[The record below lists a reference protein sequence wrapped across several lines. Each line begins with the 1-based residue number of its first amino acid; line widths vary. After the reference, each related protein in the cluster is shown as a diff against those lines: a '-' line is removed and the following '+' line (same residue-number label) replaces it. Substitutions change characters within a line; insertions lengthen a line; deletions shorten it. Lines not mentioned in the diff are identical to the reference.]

1 MTIGIDAR
9 LWSQTGVGRYIKNLV
24 TNLHNL
30 DKKNSY
36 VLFVTKKDFPEVE
49 KQIRNKNWK
58 IVVVNISWHS
68 ISEQIKLPSLIKKE
82 KVDLMHFPYFN
93 VPIFVSVPF
102 VVTIHDLIYHHFV
115 SGKASTQPLWLYGFK
130 MIAYRF
136 VVHVTAKK
144 AKKIIAVSNSTKN
157 EIMDHLKIKQEKIE
171 VTYEAADDLKKSNK
185 KITLDNYFLFVGNVY
200 PHKNVDTLIRAF
212 KKVASR
218 KDVKLLF
225 VGREDF
231 SYKKLKK
238 KVSDLESSGNLI
250 FKQDVDDDTLAS
262 YYKNAIC
269 LVRPSHMEG
278 FSLPPLEAI
287 ANECLVIA
295 SEIPV
300 HREIFGDSII
310 YFNSQDE
317 NDLAAK
323 MTKLLSMDKK
333 EKEQRIKKGVEKA
346 KEFSWER
353 TARQTLKIYE
363 SSLGL

>member
-1 MTIGIDAR
+1 MKIGIDAR

-24 TNLHNL
+24 INLHDL

-36 VLFVTKKDFPEVE
+36 VLFVIKKDE
-49 KQIRNKNWK
+49 KEIREKITNKNWK

-68 ISEQIKLPSLIKKE
+68 ISEQIKFPYSIRRE
-82 KVDLMHFPYFN
+82 RVDLMHFPYFS
-93 VPIFVSVPF
+93 IPF
-102 VVTIHDLIYHHFV
+102 FYSGPYVITIHDLILHHFV
-115 SGKASTQPLWLYGFK
+115 SGQASTLPLWLYGFK
-130 MIAYRF
+130 MISYRLLI
-136 VVHVTAKK
+136 HSAAKK
-144 AKKIIAVSNSTKN
+144 AKKIIAVSNSTKD
-157 EIMDHLKIKQEKIE
+157 EILDHLKVNSKKIE
-171 VTYEAADDLKKSNK
+171 VVYEAADDLKKSNK

-212 KKVASR
+212 KNVALE
-218 KDVKLLF
+218 KEVKLLF
-225 VGREDF
+225 IGREDYF
-231 SYKKLKK
+231 YKKLKK
-238 KVSDLESSGNLI
+238 KIPDLIKSERVKFVENA
-250 FKQDVDDDTLAS
+250 DDDTLAA
-262 YYKNAIC
+262 YYRNAIS
-269 LVRPSHMEG
+269 LIRPSHMEG

-317 NDLAAK
+317 NDLVAK

-333 EKEQRIKKGVEKA
+333 EREQRIKKGVEKA